1 MWWRSVVTRGC
12 RDRRGGGVV
21 VLGCRDSSV
30 GALRFGGVAIGGRRV
45 VPARWRDAR
54 CGCDMS
60 RYVGVGLLS
69 RVWHTCVGRWRYVA
83 ICRDRSE
90 FGGGCWVG
98 CCPVSHVCAGGV
110 THICALSVSR
120 GRDMHGDVTRVCC
133 RDVCSEALSRD
144 PDTRVVPPRVTRVCR
159 SHDMRVEPC
168 SVTSVTCP
176 VILTHVWC
184 LSHACCCCDMRVVML

>member
-1 MWWRSVVTRGC
+1 MIRGGDVAMGASGVLWWRSVVTRGC

-30 GALRFGGVAIGGRRV
+30 GALRFGGVAIGGCCV

-90 FGGGCWVG
+90 FGGGV
-98 CCPVSHVCAGGV
+98 
-110 THICALSVSR
+110 L
-120 GRDMHGDVTRVCC
+120 
-133 RDVCSEALSRD
+133 
-144 PDTRVVPPRVTRVCR
+144 PRVTRVCWGR
-159 SHDMRVEPC
+159 DTYVLCRCHRV
-168 SVTSVTCP
+168 VTCM
-176 VILTHVWC
+176 VM
-184 LSHACCCCDMRVVML
+184 SHACVVATCVLRGSVT